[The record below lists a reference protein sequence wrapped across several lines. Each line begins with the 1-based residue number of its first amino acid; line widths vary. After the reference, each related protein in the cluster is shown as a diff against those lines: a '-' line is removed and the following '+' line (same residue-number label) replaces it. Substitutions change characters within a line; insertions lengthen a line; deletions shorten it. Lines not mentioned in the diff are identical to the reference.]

1 MGHTHSHPTQTNTQ
15 LKPTNLTHQII
26 NMSAPNANAPN
37 EGIVGQ
43 VTNSISNAANYVAE
57 TVQGATATSSK
68 EANKEKAKG
77 NVPGNDSIADRA
89 SGALDAAGDEID
101 EKKHEGS
108 AKANKQGI

>member
-1 MGHTHSHPTQTNTQ
+1 MLSQFGQHRCAVRAYA
-15 LKPTNLTHQII
+15 
-26 NMSAPNANAPN
+26 AP
-37 EGIVGQ
+37 Q
-43 VTNSISNAANYVAE
+43 VECLDGLLDQHAE

-89 SGALDAAGDEID
+89 SGALDAAGDKID